1 MQSLSRNLSIV
12 FWIIAAL
19 ALAGAFAAIF
29 AGALAAVERKRRELS
44 VLRLLGFST
53 AALLLFVVLQAL
65 YSAGLA
71 ALLSAGLYGLAQSGL
86 NHLFVQVP
94 GEYAS
99 HLLARHYALALAAV
113 LGVSAVAAACGGWRV
128 ARIQACEGIRDV

>member
-1 MQSLSRNLSIV
+1 MVQARLRQAIQPG
-12 FWIIAAL
+12 AQQGGK
-19 ALAGAFAAIF
+19 AGAVQR
-29 AGALAAVERKRRELS
+29 LQHHKQKQRR
-44 VLRLLGFST
+44 RGKPQ
-53 AALLLFVVLQAL
+53 QAL

-86 NHLFVQVP
+86 NHLFVQMP

-99 HLLARHYALALAAV
+99 HLLARHYALALVAV